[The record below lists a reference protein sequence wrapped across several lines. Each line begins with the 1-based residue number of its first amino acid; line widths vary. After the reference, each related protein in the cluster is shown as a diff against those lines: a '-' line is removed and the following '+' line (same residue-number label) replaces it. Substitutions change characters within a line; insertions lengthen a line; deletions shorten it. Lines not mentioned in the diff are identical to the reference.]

1 MFTGIALPLIFTVV
15 YGLLAIYSAVFM
27 VVARTGLARTGYFL
41 HLVMS
46 AAMIAMA
53 WPAGMAAVP
62 LAPAAVFFTVVAG
75 WFGYLFAA
83 RNTGRLRRSQLDG
96 HPPWHQLAHGVM
108 MLTMA
113 WMYAAMMPELAGGG
127 VVGQITGDQNA
138 GGHPPDIAHHHHG
151 ALPLWLLGTGLILV
165 VALLAFAVV
174 FIREFFTCPDAGRRA
189 WLGHRGECGSHAVMN
204 LGMVAMCLPLLLA
217 T

>member
-1 MFTGIALPLIFTVV
+1 MFTGIALPLVFTVV
-15 YGLLAIYSAVFM
+15 YAGLGVYSAAFM
-27 VVARTGLARTGYFL
+27 VVAPTGLARAGYFL

-62 LAPAAVFFTVVAG
+62 LLPATIFFTVVAL

-83 RNTGRLRRSQLDG
+83 RNSGQLRRSQLDG

-127 VVGQITGDQNA
+127 VVGQIEAEHNP
-138 GGHPPDIAHHHHG
+138 GGIPPDVAHHHHG
-151 ALPLWLLGTGLILV
+151 ALPGWLLGVGLILV
-165 VALLAFAVV
+165 VTLLVFAVV
-174 FIREFFTCPDAGRRA
+174 FGREFVTCPDAGRRA
-189 WLGHRGECGSHAVMN
+189 WLGHRGECGSHAIMN
-204 LGMVAMCLPLLLA
+204 LGMIGMCLPLLLA